1 MAERNLSQRHVCGL
15 LGVDPKTVRR
25 PERRGDE
32 AVRARLRALA
42 GERRRFGYRRLG
54 ILLEREGM
62 VMNHKKLYR
71 LYRAEALAVR
81 RRRGRKRATG
91 TRAPLALPQAPD
103 QRWSL
108 DFVSDC
114 LAAARRFR
122 ILVVVDDFTR
132 ECLAAVADTSKIC
145 CSNVGSISVTRRCGS
160 GGTGLVRCSPLRFAS
175 GGFKT
180 DHTRTGVG
188 TWTRSSCGSTARP
201 TTSGEPLTTKVRCL
215 RSSPRNV
222 GIAGL
227 LADGASGS

>member
-25 PERRGDE
+25 PERRRDE

-71 LYRAEALAVR
+71 LYREEGLAVR

-91 TRAPLALPQAPD
+91 TRAPAALPLALN

-114 LAAARRFR
+114 LVARRFR
-122 ILVVVDDFTR
+122 ILVMVDDFSR
-132 ECLAAVADTSKIC
+132 ECLAVVADTS
-145 CSNVGSISVTRRCGS
+145 ISGARIAREPDALITRRG
-160 GGTGLVRCSPLRFAS
+160 R
-175 GGFKT
+175 
-180 DHTRTGVG
+180 
-188 TWTRSSCGSTARP
+188 
-201 TTSGEPLTTKVRCL
+201 
-215 RSSPRNV
+215 
-222 GIAGL
+222 AG
-227 LADGASGS
+227 DDRQRQ